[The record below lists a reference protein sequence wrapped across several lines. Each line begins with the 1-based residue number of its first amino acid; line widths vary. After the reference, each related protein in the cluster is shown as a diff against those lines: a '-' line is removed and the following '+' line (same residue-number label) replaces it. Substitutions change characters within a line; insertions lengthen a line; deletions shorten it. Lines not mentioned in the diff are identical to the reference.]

1 MTRLLKILLL
11 FSAALAVL
19 PGHAGDLIEL
29 QNAATEEVGALVDG
43 SRGSLRVNDARYL
56 KLNLGGFFDAAFPV
70 IPLDEIE
77 FDATRNEIIAFAR
90 RRPPVLVPDVP
101 WTPFSD
107 RVDVAFDDELR
118 IPIQIWIVQG
128 PFGDQRLRAAE
139 ASLATGMAWLN
150 ERTGIAF
157 STVEITDATT
167 DPDVEPFLDFNCTN
181 DGQAI
186 KTLIGYVPDR
196 LNIYYVNRVDFG
208 TGPSSSRGV
217 RCSTSKIIAMGRNTD
232 GMLLAHE
239 LGHGLSLIHP
249 VGSAADGLVDTT
261 NIMHNLSSV
270 REFLTEGQNFRA
282 VYNPSSAL
290 NEIYDVRAGRP
301 TRGCSQHYRDDIAN
315 CPAIQKRVW
324 ADGASWPPN

>member
-1 MTRLLKILLL
+1 MARLLKLLLL

-70 IPLDEIE
+70 IPLDEIG

-107 RVDVAFDDELR
+107 RIDVAFDDELR

-128 PFGDQRLRAAE
+128 PFEDQRLRAAE
-139 ASLATGMAWLN
+139 ASL
-150 ERTGIAF
+150 
-157 STVEITDATT
+157 
-167 DPDVEPFLDFNCTN
+167 PFLDFNCTN
-181 DGQAI
+181 DGQTI

-217 RCSTSKIIAMGRNTD
+217 RCSTSKIIAMGRNTS

-249 VGSAADGLVDTT
+249 TGPAAEGLVDTT
-261 NIMHNLSSV
+261 NIMHNLSAV

-282 VYNPSSAL
+282 VYNPTSAL

-301 TRGCSQHYRDDIAN
+301 TRGCSQHYRDDVAN